1 MNEQTETKANQPS
14 AAMGLLLAPLAV
26 LLALATTQVVGI
38 EYDLT
43 ANNMMPMLVVAIA
56 SMLAVVPRIVRESV
70 PDLSTSTVSL
80 GVLVVAFVGAEA
92 LYMLAGV
99 DAFAALMFAIIVLVG
114 SNLDMRGRHE
124 WMTALAFGAVGFWL
138 ALAAANTAYGSFSTV
153 AGIDDVSSI
162 IQLDNGEYRSTMNLE
177 RQAAAYVFFAY
188 LTLSVAAGLLA
199 GDVVAAAV
207 ILDPN
212 IPIDGLN
219 DSKKLTGSKREE
231 LGILIREHALAV
243 AIGRS
248 NVQEIDTLNILQA
261 SLLAMRRSV
270 EALPLTPH
278 MVYVDGN
285 HIPTWQ
291 FQSKCIVR
299 GDAKIPAI
307 AAASILAKVTRDREM
322 EEWDNVYPGYGLS
335 KHKGYPTKQHLDA
348 LAKLG
353 PSPIHRRSFAPVSAL
368 LR

>member
-1 MNEQTETKANQPS
+1 MDCPESEDC
-14 AAMGLLLAPLAV
+14 
-26 LLALATTQVVGI
+26 VVVNK
-38 EYDLT
+38 DLW
-43 ANNMMPMLVVAIA
+43 IA
-56 SMLAVVPRIVRESV
+56 GTDE
-70 PDLSTSTVSL
+70 
-80 GVLVVAFVGAEA
+80 VG
-92 LYMLAGV
+92 
-99 DAFAALMFAIIVLVG
+99 
-114 SNLDMRGRHE
+114 RGP
-124 WMTALAFGAVGFWL
+124 
-138 ALAAANTAYGSFSTV
+138 
-153 AGIDDVSSI
+153 
-162 IQLDNGEYRSTMNLE
+162 
-177 RQAAAYVFFAY
+177 
-188 LTLSVAAGLLA
+188 LA

-212 IPIDGLN
+212 IPINGLN

-231 LGILIREHALAV
+231 LVILIREHALAV

-307 AAASILAKVTRDREM
+307 SAASILAKVTRDREM